1 MKPLNDILSDV
12 QALVSELEVKKLE
25 LIRDRS
31 EISDKLAICNYWLV
45 GHRDFFKKKWE
56 IAYSNCPEKSHVSKE
71 RFADNQVPELY
82 TIRHVMGA
90 IKLLIDSLRTSIS
103 ANKG

>member
-1 MKPLNDILSDV
+1 MKPLNDILSEVDR
-12 QALVSELEVKKLE
+12 LVSDLEVKKLG
-25 LIRDRS
+25 LIQDRS
-31 EISDKLAICNYWLV
+31 EILEGLSVANYWLAN
-45 GHRDFFKKKWE
+45 HRDFFKKKWE